1 MTMRPTFLSVLFLI
15 LAATGSLLRA
25 QTIRWQPAS
34 GTLALGQTTELSL
47 IFDECE
53 PSGEITLPA
62 LGGVT
67 IGRPSRGEQSSFNV
81 VNGKAARTRTIYF
94 TYPVR
99 PALKA
104 TVNIPEFEI
113 ATDRGPIKVAAATF
127 QVVDATVGGGT
138 VPLDSAANST
148 LSVGSGTAWAGEVLP
163 VSYALSISNRFPA
176 QLASNPD
183 WSASPL
189 VIEEWAKP
197 EPFTAM
203 VAGESRNNIVY
214 QTRGYIKAPGT
225 YTLNAVNQLVNLR
238 VPSANFSVFQAFQAE
253 QFSITSNRPALTVR
267 PLPQPAPGGFEG
279 AVGEFTLVSKVVP
292 ENAGVSEPITWTL
305 ELQGKG
311 NWPDITGLPAREAS
325 RDFRVV
331 QPQARRTNKEG
342 ALFESALSEDV
353 VLIPTKPGTYTLGPV
368 VWTYFD
374 PTSGTYKTISTER
387 VTVTVTAPAAGP
399 TPFVA
404 PAVTVPGAA
413 PETPNAPPPQ
423 PPGEPEAIPRDPI
436 PGTAQ
441 ASVPWTDGGT
451 WLALAA
457 SVSWLPVF
465 WLALAW
471 RRARQSDP
479 ARLRREARAR
489 LAAAL
494 ADLRTTQ
501 DPARVSALLLCW
513 QHEATRVWP
522 LAKAAPAAS
531 AFLPDQAWSTLWN
544 ESERALY
551 GDAQSLPSDWVAR
564 AEAALAAKSVPGFS
578 VGSVFLKKNLLPF
591 LAVLTVL
598 IALAPTG
605 RAADD
610 AAAAAYGRSEFS
622 AAEKLWREAARKDPV
637 DWIAHHN
644 LALALGQQNR
654 WGEAAAHAVAAF
666 VQSPADPA
674 VQWQLGLT
682 LQRAGYAPLEV
693 APFTQAGGRY
703 TLAKKLSPAGWQ
715 RALVV
720 CGVLVAAACAL
731 VLLRGYG
738 LRSRLILPAAG
749 ALLLVALLG
758 AATATVSLSTYST
771 LRDARAVI
779 VWHQATLRSIPTEA
793 DTAQTTTSL
802 GAGSIA
808 VIDKTFLGWLRLAFA
823 NGQTGWVRQ
832 EDVVRLYR

>member
-1 MTMRPTFLSVLFLI
+1 MRPTFLSLLL
-15 LAATGSLLRA
+15 LAFAVTGSLLRA
-25 QTIRWQPAS
+25 QTISWQPAS

-47 IFDECE
+47 IFEECE
-53 PSGEITLPA
+53 PTGEITLPT
-62 LGGVT
+62 LSGVT

-81 VNGKAARTRTIYF
+81 VNGKATRTRTIYF

-113 ATDRGPIKVAAATF
+113 STDRGTIKVPAASF

-138 VPLDSAANST
+138 IPLDAAANST
-148 LSVGSGTAWAGEVLP
+148 LSVGTGTAWAGEVLP

-183 WSASPL
+183 WSSSPL
-189 VIEEWAKP
+189 VVEEWAKP

-214 QTRGYIKAPGT
+214 QTRGYIKTPGT

-267 PLPQPAPGGFEG
+267 PLPQPAPSGFDG

-292 ENAGVSEPITWTL
+292 ETATVSEPVTWTL

-311 NWPDITGLPAREAS
+311 NWPDIAGLPARDAS

-342 ALFESALSEDV
+342 ALFEASLSEDV

-374 PTSGTYKTISTER
+374 PTTGTYKTISTER
-387 VTVTVTAPAAGP
+387 VTVTITEPAAEP

-404 PAVTVPGAA
+404 PTVTVPGTTPTL
-413 PETPNAPPPQ
+413 PEAPPQ
-423 PPGEPEAIPRDPI
+423 PPAEPEAIPRDPI
-436 PGTAQ
+436 PGTAL
-441 ASVPWTDGGT
+441 ASVPWTDGKA
-451 WLALAA
+451 WLAFTA
-457 SVSWLPVF
+457 SVAWLPFF

-471 RRARQSDP
+471 RRARQTDP
-479 ARLRREARAR
+479 SRLRREARAR

-494 ADLRTTQ
+494 ADLRSARE
-501 DPARVSALLLCW
+501 PAKVAALLLRW
-513 QHEATRVWP
+513 QHEAAILWP

-531 AFLPDQAWSTLWN
+531 AFLPDQTWSQLWT
-544 ESERALY
+544 ESERTLY
-551 GDAQSLPSDWVAR
+551 GSNQPLPTDWVAR
-564 AEAALAAKSVPGFS
+564 AEAALAARPVPHFS
-578 VGSVFLKKNLLPF
+578 ARSIFLRKNLLPF
-591 LAVLTVL
+591 LAVVTILL
-598 IALAPTG
+598 ALAPTG
-605 RAADD
+605 HAAED
-610 AAAAAYGRSEFS
+610 AASAAYSGSEFS
-622 AAEKLWREAARKDPV
+622 AAEKLWRESVRKQPT

-654 WGEAAAHAVAAF
+654 WGESAAHAVAAF
-666 VQSPADPA
+666 VQSPSDPA
-674 VQWQLGLT
+674 VQWQLRLT
-682 LQRAGYAPLEV
+682 LQRAGYAPLDI
-693 APFTQAGGRY
+693 APFTQSGTRH
-703 TLAKKLSPAGWQ
+703 TVAKKLSPAGWQ

-720 CGVLVAAACAL
+720 AGFFMAVSVAL
-731 VLLRGYG
+731 VLVRGYG
-738 LRSRLILPAAG
+738 LRSRLVLPAAG
-749 ALLLVALLG
+749 VIFFVAALGAVTALL
-758 AATATVSLSTYST
+758 SLSTYGT
-771 LRDARAVI
+771 LRDGRAVI

-793 DTAQTTTSL
+793 DTAQTTTAL

-808 VIDKTFLGWLRLAFA
+808 VIDKTYLGWLRLAFV

>member
-1 MTMRPTFLSVLFLI
+1 MRPSLLTVLFFL

-25 QTIRWQPAS
+25 QTVRWQPAT

-53 PSGEITLPA
+53 PTGEITLPA

-104 TVNIPEFEI
+104 TVNIPEFEV

-138 VPLDSAANST
+138 VPLDAAANST
-148 LSVGSGTAWAGEVLP
+148 LTVGSGTAWAGEVLP

-267 PLPQPAPGGFEG
+267 PLPQPAPGGFDG

-305 ELQGKG
+305 ELQGRG

-374 PTSGTYKTISTER
+374 PASGTYKTISTER
-387 VTVTVTAPAAGP
+387 VTVTVTAPAAAA

-404 PAVTVPGAA
+404 PSVTVPGAA
-413 PETPNAPPPQ
+413 PEAPAAPPQ
-423 PPGEPEAIPRDPI
+423 APGEPEAIPRDPI
-436 PGTAQ
+436 PGTSQ
-441 ASVPWTDGGT
+441 AAVPWTDGGT

-457 SVSWLPVF
+457 SVAWLPVF

-489 LAAAL
+489 LAALL
-494 ADLRTTQ
+494 AELRGTQ
-501 DPARVSALLLCW
+501 NPARIAALLLRW
-513 QHEATRVWP
+513 QQEAALVWP
-522 LAKAAPAAS
+522 LTKAAPAAA
-531 AFLPDQAWSTLWN
+531 AFLPDQTWSTLWS

-551 GDAQSLPSDWVAR
+551 STGQSLPSDWVAR
-564 AEAALAAKSVPGFS
+564 AEAALATKAVPGFQA
-578 VGSVFLKKNLLPF
+578 GSVFLKRNLLPF
-591 LAVLTVL
+591 LATVTIL
-598 IALAPTG
+598 LACG
-605 RAADD
+605 SSVQAAAD
-610 AAAAAYGRSEFS
+610 AATGAYGRSEFS
-622 AAEKLWREAARKDPV
+622 AAEKLWREAARKEPV

-654 WGEAAAHAVAAF
+654 WGEAAGHAVAAF

-693 APFTQAGGRY
+693 APFTQPSGRH
-703 TLAKKLSPAGWQ
+703 TLARKLSPAHWQ
-715 RALVV
+715 RALVI
-720 CGVLVAAACAL
+720 CGLLVAAASAL

-738 LRSRLILPAAG
+738 FRSRLVLPAAG
-749 ALLLVALLG
+749 TLLLVALLG
-758 AATATVSLSTYST
+758 AATAVVSLSTYGT

-802 GAGSIA
+802 GAGSVA

>member
-1 MTMRPTFLSVLFLI
+1 MRPTFLSVLFFV

-47 IFDECE
+47 IFEECE
-53 PSGEITLPA
+53 PTGEITLPA

-113 ATDRGPIKVAAATF
+113 PTDRGPIKVPAVSF

-138 VPLDSAANST
+138 VPLDAAANST
-148 LSVGSGTAWAGEVLP
+148 LTVGNSTAWAGEVLP

-183 WSASPL
+183 WSSSPL

-267 PLPQPAPGGFEG
+267 PLPQPAPGGFDG

-292 ENAGVSEPITWTL
+292 ETASVSEPVTWTL

-311 NWPDITGLPAREAS
+311 NWPDIAGLPTRDAS

-342 ALFESALSEDV
+342 ALFEASLSEDV

-374 PTSGTYKTISTER
+374 PTTGTYKTISTER
-387 VTVTVTAPAAGP
+387 VTVTVTAPAAEP

-404 PAVTVPGAA
+404 PTVTVPGT
-413 PETPNAPPPQ
+413 TPTLPVAPPQAPSA
-423 PPGEPEAIPRDPI
+423 PEAIPRDPI
-436 PGTAQ
+436 PGSAL
-441 ASVPWTDGGT
+441 ASVPWTDRRV
-451 WLALAA
+451 WLAFAA
-457 SVSWLPVF
+457 SVAWLPLF
-465 WLALAW
+465 WVALAW
-471 RRARQSDP
+471 RRARQTDP
-479 ARLRREARAR
+479 SRLRREARAR

-494 ADLRTTQ
+494 ADLRSAK
-501 DPARVSALLLCW
+501 DPAKVAALLLRW
-513 QHEATRVWP
+513 QHEAAILWP
-522 LAKAAPAAS
+522 LAKAAPAAA
-531 AFLPDQAWSTLWN
+531 AFLPDQAWSTLWT
-544 ESERALY
+544 ESERTLY
-551 GDAQSLPSDWVAR
+551 GSSQPLPTDWVTR
-564 AEAALAAKSVPGFS
+564 AEAALASRPVPRFS
-578 VGSVFLKKNLLPF
+578 AGSIFLRKNLLPF

-598 IALAPTG
+598 LTVAPSG
-605 RAADD
+605 RAAED
-610 AAAAAYGRSEFS
+610 AASAAYAGSEFS
-622 AAEKLWREAARKDPV
+622 AAEKLWRESVRKQPT

-644 LALALGQQNR
+644 LALALGQQSR

-693 APFTQAGGRY
+693 APFTQPGARY

-715 RALVV
+715 RALT
-720 CGVLVAAACAL
+720 VAGFLLAASLAL

-738 LRSRLILPAAG
+738 LRSRLMLPAAG
-749 ALLLVALLG
+749 VVFLVAVLG
-758 AATATVSLSTYST
+758 ATTALVSLSTYGT
-771 LRDARAVI
+771 LRDNRAVI

>member
-1 MTMRPTFLSVLFLI
+1 MRPTFLTVLVLI

-25 QTIRWQPAS
+25 QSIRWQPAS

-53 PSGEITLPA
+53 PTGEITLPA

-104 TVNIPEFEI
+104 TVSIPEFEV
-113 ATDRGPIKVAAATF
+113 ATDRGPIKVPAASF

-138 VPLDSAANST
+138 VPLDAAANST
-148 LSVGSGTAWAGEVLP
+148 LTVGSGTAWAGEVLP
-163 VSYALSISNRFPA
+163 VSYSLSISNRFPA

-214 QTRGYIKAPGT
+214 QTRGYIKAPGN

-267 PLPQPAPGGFEG
+267 PLPQPAPAGFEG

-311 NWPDITGLPAREAS
+311 NWPDIAGLPAREAS

-331 QPQARRTNKEG
+331 QPEARRTNKEG

-374 PTSGTYKTISTER
+374 PASGTYKTISTER
-387 VTVTVTAPAAGP
+387 VTVTVTAPATAP
-399 TPFVA
+399 SSFVA
-404 PAVTVPGAA
+404 PSVTVPGTA
-413 PETPNAPPPQ
+413 PEVPTAPPQ

-436 PGTAQ
+436 PGSSQ

-457 SVSWLPVF
+457 SVAWLPVF

-471 RRARQSDP
+471 RRARQTDP
-479 ARLRREARAR
+479 VRSRREARAR
-489 LAAAL
+489 LASTLSA
-494 ADLRTTQ
+494 LRTARE
-501 DPARVSALLLCW
+501 PAQIAGLLLRW
-513 QHEATRVWP
+513 QHETALLWP

-544 ESERALY
+544 ESERTLY
-551 GDAQSLPSDWVAR
+551 GAGQPLPADWVTR
-564 AEAALAAKSVPGFS
+564 AEAALAAKTVPGFDA
-578 VGSVFLKKNLLPF
+578 GSIFLRRNLLPF
-591 LAVLTVL
+591 LAGLALLLVLT
-598 IALAPTG
+598 PPG

-610 AAAAAYGRSEFS
+610 AAATAYGRSEFS
-622 AAEKLWREAARKDPV
+622 VAEKLWREAVRKEPV

-693 APFTQAGGRY
+693 APFMQPGGRHA
-703 TLAKKLSPAGWQ
+703 LARRLSPAGWQ
-715 RALVV
+715 KAIALS
-720 CGVLVAAACAL
+720 GLIAAAAIAL

-738 LRSRLILPAAG
+738 LRSRLVLPAAG
-749 ALLLVALLG
+749 ILLLVAIVG
-758 AATATVSLSTYST
+758 ASTALVSLSTYGT
-771 LRDARAVI
+771 LRDARTVI

-793 DTAQTTTSL
+793 DTAQTTTNL